1 MESFAKFGD
10 EVWQHVADKY
20 NLFGAARRGNSFYRC
35 LMHWKLWE
43 ESQSRISVAV
53 MATSRRPL
61 QRAVPSARSR
71 FFQKIDQDC
80 A

>member
-20 NLFGAARRGNSFYRC
+20 NLFGAARRGQFI
-35 LMHWKLWE
+35 LPLLDALE
-43 ESQSRISVAV
+43 ALGGSQSRISVAV